1 MTPQATAVYLLLS
14 YHWTLTACLYSPP
27 WHRPIRIPL
36 REVTIGKR
44 TAGSTM
50 GRIILKNAQ

>member
-44 TAGSTM
+44 VKTLNDFAEIS
-50 GRIILKNAQ
+50 